1 MWPESGLRGVGSPA
15 KSDFFALLLG
25 RSPGSAAAVGATE
38 GSGTA
43 AGSEAAGA
51 GEGHAI
57 ALTERADRAA
67 RADGT
72 RDALA
77 YDLARGDHDRAG
89 RGAAAAD
96 ADDHP
101 GAVETPATST
111 TASRGTARLLGRLA
125 AARRG
130 RRLGGTIRSR
140 AGQRLLVIADRA
152 AGAAGL
158 RDGGR
163 WSDGDGQE
171 EGQANRRDDGI
182 AHEQKSKMK
191 NRINGRS
198 RRHRR
203 NR

>member
-43 AGSEAAGA
+43 AGSEAARA
-51 GEGHAI
+51 GKGHAI

-101 GAVETPATST
+101 GAVETPATAST
-111 TASRGTARLLGRLA
+111 TASRGAARLLGGLA

-130 RRLGGTIRSR
+130 RRLGGTIRPR
-140 AGQRLLVIADRA
+140 AGQRLLVIADR
-152 AGAAGL
+152 
-158 RDGGR
+158 
-163 WSDGDGQE
+163 
-171 EGQANRRDDGI
+171 
-182 AHEQKSKMK
+182 
-191 NRINGRS
+191 
-198 RRHRR
+198 
-203 NR
+203 